1 VLDSATM
8 FLYINIFSE
17 VIFVGFVY
25 KTWQN
30 SDDAIVEKQIGVTMN
45 SKQQNFEEKQI
56 IQTI

>member
-1 VLDSATM
+1 M

-30 SDDAIVEKQIGVTMN
+30 SDMLL
-45 SKQQNFEEKQI
+45 
-56 IQTI
+56 

>member
-1 VLDSATM
+1 M